1 MKPWFEKEAEV
12 IPFPKKPEDN
22 VIQMPNVQSYPDFLT
37 GVQDLQSKL
46 DKGKINKNVHAKLY
60 SDLIARF
67 AKKESADT
75 PWFVKEV
82 LNPQKANQA
91 VDQLIANP
99 KNMAIIQKIQNLSPQ
114 DRIVI
119 NKMINN
125 RIQKK
130 TTTGQ
135 MKKAIPQYEGALMKK
150 VESYIRLRNDKDA
163 INNSKLVIKAIMAA
177 EEDRDV
183 LVKWLKDFGK
193 PVGKGGVDYIG
204 ADKILPEGGLLTKTN
219 VKNLITDPIAMKVY
233 NYINATV
240 KTSKKNDAGPGEAA
254 IAILCPFIT
263 LADSATEGGDLIFST
278 DGGKTGRP
286 IEVKTDAGSI
296 YPVTGKYQNYPNF
309 KGEINDDYKAGK
321 IATFGRKQTKDPNT
335 GKMVTK
341 VKGGVLTVDQYAN
354 FLDGVKQRT
363 GTPLDKKG
371 DQNYMKTEFMKKC
384 TKAWFDEE
392 VEIDTS
398 SGAAFKKDWATKVF
412 DYYKRM
418 NGHEGI
424 LLVDKQGNYR
434 YFVEGSQL
442 APEDLQLRSLYW
454 TNQRGQ
460 SRGDK
465 PGFKEVNKRKK

>member
-1 MKPWFEKEAEV
+1 MK
-12 IPFPKKPEDN
+12 
-22 VIQMPNVQSYPDFLT
+22 
-37 GVQDLQSKL
+37 
-46 DKGKINKNVHAKLY
+46 KGKKLY
-60 SDLIARF
+60 EGKAKIIFATNDKNTIIQHFKDDATAF
-67 AKKESADT
+67 NAKKI
-75 PWFVKEV
+75 KV
-82 LNPQKANQA
+82 L
-91 VDQLIANP
+91 
-99 KNMAIIQKIQNLSPQ
+99 
-114 DRIVI
+114 
-119 NKMINN
+119 
-125 RIQKK
+125 
-130 TTTGQ
+130 
-135 MKKAIPQYEGALMKK
+135 
-150 VESYIRLRNDKDA
+150 
-163 INNSKLVIKAIMAA
+163 
-177 EEDRDV
+177 
-183 LVKWLKDFGK
+183 
-193 PVGKGGVDYIG
+193 
-204 ADKILPEGGLLTKTN
+204 
-219 VKNLITDPIAMKVY
+219 
-233 NYINATV
+233 
-240 KTSKKNDAGPGEAA
+240 
-254 IAILCPFIT
+254 
-263 LADSATEGGDLIFST
+263 
-278 DGGKTGRP
+278 DG
-286 IEVKTDAGSI
+286 
-296 YPVTGKYQNYPNF
+296 